1 MINKRTVLILGAG
14 ASVPYGFPTG
24 EELMKNILD
33 LYDRTKL
40 RQGIPDSGDYEIITK
55 YLLKNYELR
64 LIKDFFENL
73 RTSGKYSVDA
83 FIEHR
88 RIFTEIGKALI
99 SYEIIKC
106 EREDR
111 LSPVEGNWYKYL
123 YNRINDSYDE
133 IPENNLSI
141 LTFNYDRSFEQC
153 MLKYVQSDYG
163 KTFQQAESI
172 LSSIPIIH
180 LHGKLGELSPS
191 DKENYKSYSQE
202 FSMKYINTC
211 IRNIKI
217 IHEDVPKDDVQFN
230 AAIDLISKADIIWFL
245 GFGFHKANLRRLRI
259 PEILPS
265 GKEILAT
272 TLGKEIGELYEI
284 YNSLKGR
291 LKLDWVLNKNHLD
304 VLSYLR
310 VFSNHLN

>member
-1 MINKRTVLILGAG
+1 
-14 ASVPYGFPTG
+14 
-24 EELMKNILD
+24 MKNILD
-33 LYDRTKL
+33 LDARTGLSKGRGDNRADQVITDHILGTYKL
-40 RQGIPDSGDYEIITK
+40 S
-55 YLLKNYELR
+55 
-64 LIKDFFENL
+64 LIKSFYENL
-73 RTSGKYSVDA
+73 RMSGKYSVDA

-88 RIFTEIGKALI
+88 PQFTEIGKVLI
-99 SYEIIKC
+99 AHEIIRC
-106 EREDR
+106 EIESK
-111 LSPVEGNWYKYL
+111 LNPVEGNWYKYL
-123 YNRINDSYDE
+123 YNRINDSYDK

-141 LTFNYDRSFEQC
+141 VSFNYDRSFEQC
-153 MLKYVQSDYG
+153 MLNYIKSDYD
-163 KTFQQAESI
+163 KTFQEAESI
-172 LSSIPIIH
+172 LSLIPIIH

-191 DKENYKSYSQE
+191 DRKNYKSYSQE
-202 FSMKYINTC
+202 FSIKDINTC

-230 AAIDLISKADIIWFL
+230 TAIDLISKADIIWFL
-245 GFGFHKANLRRLRI
+245 GFGFHKANLKRLRI

-272 TLGKEIGELYEI
+272 TLGKELGELYEI

-291 LKLDWVLNKNHLD
+291 LKLDWVLNKNQLD